1 MVSLGSANLMTSLSR
16 LTFTMRRVI
25 AAKGFSGLLDTAWHR
40 LLRRPVVAEPRI
52 SKYSFDTRYGVHT
65 SGLLNSTSEN
75 DQFAYYGINPSVFC
89 GACRRWMDTLNSP
102 AHLEK
107 YSFVDLG
114 SGLGRALLLASELPF
129 REVIGV
135 EVSPE
140 LVAGARNN
148 IETWIAGGHSRAPIR
163 VQQQDVRQF
172 DFPRAPLLVFLYNP
186 FGERTLLEV
195 LARLSSLCQLSSGT
209 IDILYCYP
217 KYGYVFDKKSP
228 FKKLWIA
235 PIPLDEEDRSADAF
249 GSKVE
254 VCAVYRCSSH
264 QKK

>member
-1 MVSLGSANLMTSLSR
+1 MTSLSR
-16 LTFTMRRVI
+16 LTFTMGRVM
-25 AAKGFSGLLDTAWHR
+25 AAKGFFGLLDTAWRR
-40 LLRRPVVAEPRI
+40 LLRRPVVSEPRLV
-52 SKYSFDTRYGVHT
+52 KYSFDTRYGVHT
-65 SGLLNSTSEN
+65 SGLVNGSAES
-75 DQFAYYGINPSVFC
+75 DQYAYYGINPSVFR
-89 GACRRWMDTLNSP
+89 GACRRWMDTLDYP
-102 AHLEK
+102 AQVER

-148 IETWIAGGHSRAPIR
+148 IETWIAGGHARAPIR
-163 VQQQDVRQF
+163 LQQQDARDF

-186 FGERTLLEV
+186 FGECTLLEV

-217 KYGYVFDKKSP
+217 KHGYAFDKKSQ
-228 FKKLWIA
+228 FKKLWMA

-254 VCAVYRCSSH
+254 VCALYRCSSR

>member
-1 MVSLGSANLMTSLSR
+1 
-16 LTFTMRRVI
+16 MRRVF
-25 AAKGFSGLLDTAWHR
+25 AAKGFFGLLDSAWHR
-40 LLRRPVVAEPRI
+40 LLRRPVVPEPRI

-65 SGLLNSTSEN
+65 SGLLNAPSET
-75 DQFAYYGINPSVFC
+75 DRCAYYGVNPSVFS
-89 GACRRWMDTLNSP
+89 GACRRWMDALDSP
-102 AHLEK
+102 AQVES

-135 EVSPE
+135 EVVPE

-148 IETWIAGGHSRAPIR
+148 IETWIAGGHARAPIR
-163 VQQQDVRQF
+163 VQQQDVRDF
-172 DFPRAPLLVFLYNP
+172 DFPQAPLLVFLYNP
-186 FGERTLLEV
+186 FGERTLLEII
-195 LARLSSLCQLSSGT
+195 ARLSSLCQLSSGT

-217 KYGYVFDKKSP
+217 KYGYAFDKKSQ
-228 FKKLWIA
+228 FKRLWMA

-254 VCAVYRCSSH
+254 VCAVYRCSSP